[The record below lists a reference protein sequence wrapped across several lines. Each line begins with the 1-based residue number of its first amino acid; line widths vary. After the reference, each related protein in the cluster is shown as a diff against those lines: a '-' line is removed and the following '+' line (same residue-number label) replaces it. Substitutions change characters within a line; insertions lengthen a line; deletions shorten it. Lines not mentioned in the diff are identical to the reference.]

1 MLFWC
6 IFFDQAELTMS
17 YYDLTMMEIL
27 FEKSFYYK
35 ITVELI
41 LVNVVWESLIFICT
55 STHQPFYTHCIVKID
70 FNKKLI

>member
-6 IFFDQAELTMS
+6 IYFDQAELTMS

-41 LVNVVWESLIFICT
+41 LVNVL
-55 STHQPFYTHCIVKID
+55 
-70 FNKKLI
+70 